1 MFQIQFGNKGISLI
15 DLLVAIA
22 IFAIVFSIIL
32 GAISLSFST
41 SNLIKQTIQANN
53 IAIETIEAVRNFR
66 DGTIWDVNGLGTLAT
81 STDYYPQATSSK
93 WEMVQGIENLNGF
106 ERKVIL
112 KDVMRDSNNNI
123 VESGGNYD
131 PDTKKII
138 VNVSW
143 QEKGRTHQVEIT
155 TYLTNWR

>member
-15 DLLVAIA
+15 DLLVVIA

-32 GAISLSFST
+32 GAISFSLST

-53 IAIETIEAVRNFR
+53 IAIETIEAVINFR
-66 DGTIWDVNGLGTLAT
+66 DGTIWNVNGLGTLAT

-93 WEMVQGIENLNGF
+93 WQMVQGIENLNGF

-131 PDTKKII
+131 SDTKKVII
-138 VNVSW
+138 NVSW
-143 QEKGRTHQVEIT
+143 QERGRTHQVEIT

>member
-1 MFQIQFGNKGISLI
+1 MFQIQFGNKGISLV

-22 IFAIVFSIIL
+22 IIAIVFSIIL
-32 GAISLSFST
+32 GSLSISLST
-41 SNLIKQTIQANN
+41 SSLIKQTIQANN
-53 IAIETIEAVRNFR
+53 IAFEIIEAVRNFR
-66 DGTIWDVNGLGTLAT
+66 DGTIWNVNGLGTLAT
-81 STDYYPQATSSK
+81 DTDYYPQATSSK
-93 WEMVQGIENLNGF
+93 WQMVQGIENINGF
-106 ERKVIL
+106 KGKVIL

-131 PDTKKII
+131 PDTKKVI

>member
-81 STDYYPQATSSK
+81 STDYYPQATSLK